1 MISASSGR
9 LAEMA
14 RAVAGRAGSVQGHE
28 GYVETEEEEHAVRVR
43 LLDGSL
49 GREINGQ
56 FVVKRGSRTI
66 GGGNSAMATM
76 ALPPGAGIG
85 WQTYG
90 GGGGGGG
97 CEASAGPVVEPGD

>member
-1 MISASSGR
+1 MASD
-9 LAEMA
+9 
-14 RAVAGRAGSVQGHE
+14 VAAGADSVQVHAV
-28 GYVETEEEEHAVRVR
+28 YVETDEEEQAVRVR

-49 GREINGQ
+49 GREISGQ